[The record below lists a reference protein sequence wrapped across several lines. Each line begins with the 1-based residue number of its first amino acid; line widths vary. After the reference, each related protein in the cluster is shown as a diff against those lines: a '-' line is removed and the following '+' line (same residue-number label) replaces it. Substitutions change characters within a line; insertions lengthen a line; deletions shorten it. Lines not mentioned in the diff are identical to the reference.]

1 MNISITEQK
10 LAFTSV
16 FFLFVCLVLML
27 NVGVGVITAFKLHIN
42 ILYTVVHSELFLFYL
57 SN

>member
-16 FFLFVCLVLML
+16 FLFVCLVLML
-27 NVGVGVITAFKLHIN
+27 NVGVRVITAFKLHIN

>member
-16 FFLFVCLVLML
+16 FLFVCLVLML